1 MGNRRD
7 GACGR
12 MRVSRENVA
21 YLALEG
27 GGGKGVAY
35 LGAIRALETM
45 KILPID
51 INQPGK
57 NRVLGISG
65 SSAGAITA
73 LLLGLGLTSSQLEA
87 VLQQSST
94 FNGFF
99 DGPDPGRY
107 RLVDSRGRSG
117 IGGKSRQ
124 GGLDPVKV
132 SARLGMVPA
141 PYGPALAIPA
151 AIVNLVLSQLPPA
164 LGRPIRNAP
173 REYLDNLL
181 KDRGLFPGFASRQF
195 FQDMLTRYLSPRIVA
210 RARGDAKKVYS
221 AASVGFAK
229 FYELTGV
236 DLVITG
242 VNVSTAR
249 PAMFS
254 RRLTPD
260 FPVADAVSISM
271 GLPVIFKPAYVDVE
285 VPVNAFNKDPL
296 AYRGFWV
303 DGGVLN
309 NLPIHAFDANFM
321 DEAKAGSFT
330 EELNPQMV
338 ALRLTPGFPPG
349 SGPPTAVDPDSIGLS
364 AFLGMFGDAILYPS
378 ESGQL
383 RTAGEAEQTIDLY
396 TYKLETTDFAPPK
409 EKSEPAIK
417 YAEQR
422 VLQDFNPG
430 TGGLN

>member
-1 MGNRRD
+1 
-7 GACGR
+7 
-12 MRVSRENVA
+12 MRVSPDQVA

-35 LGAIRALETM
+35 LGAIQALESM
-45 KILPID
+45 RILPID
-51 INQPGK
+51 INQSGK
-57 NRVLGISG
+57 NRILGISG

-73 LLLGLGLTSSQLEA
+73 LLLGLGLTARQLEA

-107 RLVDSRGRSG
+107 RLVDAGGRSR
-117 IGGKSRQ
+117 IGGRSRRA
-124 GGLDPVKV
+124 GLDPVKA
-132 SARLGMVPA
+132 SARLGTIPGLVPA
-141 PYGPALAIPA
+141 LPGPTLAISPAL
-151 AIVNLVLSQLPPA
+151 VGLVLSQAPPA
-164 LGRPIRNAP
+164 LAKIGSAP

-181 KDRGLFPGFASRQF
+181 KDRGLFPGFAPRQF
-195 FQDMLTRYLSPRIVA
+195 FQDMLTRYLSPRIVTK
-210 RARGDAKKVYS
+210 ARGDARKVFS

-229 FYELTGV
+229 FHELTGV

-260 FPVADAVSISM
+260 FPVADAVTISM
-271 GLPVIFKPAYVDVE
+271 SLPVIFKPAYVDVE
-285 VPVNAFNKDPL
+285 VPITAFNKDPL
-296 AYRGFWV
+296 AYKGFWV

-321 DEAKAGSFT
+321 DEAKATSFT
-330 EELNPQMV
+330 EELNPQTV
-338 ALRLTPGFPPG
+338 ALRLTPGYP
-349 SGPPTAVDPDSIGLS
+349 SGTAPQATADPESIGFG
-364 AFLGMFGDAILYPS
+364 AFLGMFLDTVLYPS
-378 ESGQL
+378 EGGQL

-396 TYKLETTDFAPPK
+396 TYELKTTDFSPPK

-417 YAEQR
+417 YARQR
-422 VLQDFNPG
+422 VLQEFNPG
-430 TGGLN
+430 IGGLTP